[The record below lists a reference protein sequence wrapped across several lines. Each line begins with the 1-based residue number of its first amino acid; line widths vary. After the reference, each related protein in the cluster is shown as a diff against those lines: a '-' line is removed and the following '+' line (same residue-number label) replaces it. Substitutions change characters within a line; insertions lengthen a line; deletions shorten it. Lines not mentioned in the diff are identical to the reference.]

1 MRRLARATDHRPL
14 AFEARKLNNPGES
27 RIGHFNDA
35 ADKADN
41 DTPVHNGMNEDRD
54 IPRFGAD
61 EYDY

>member
-1 MRRLARATDHRPL
+1 M
-14 AFEARKLNNPGES
+14 AFEQRKLNNPGES

-41 DTPVHNGMNEDRD
+41 ADPVHNGMNDDPD

-61 EYDY
+61 EYDG